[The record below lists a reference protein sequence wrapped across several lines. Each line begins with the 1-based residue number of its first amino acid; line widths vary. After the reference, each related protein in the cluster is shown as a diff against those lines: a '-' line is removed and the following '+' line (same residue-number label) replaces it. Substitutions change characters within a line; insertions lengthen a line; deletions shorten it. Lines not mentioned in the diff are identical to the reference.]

1 MVVSNDQWRAE
12 SLCFSKYEREKNRM
26 FLKIFFLYVLTLFKV
41 LNTDFWLSKFATRIL
56 FHWLAII
63 ILSLLY
69 LRSLLPLHGDIKSKP
84 GPRNSKNHLP
94 SFCHLSSLPARSFQ
108 KMLLLKAHNAMYKHD
123 LICLSES
130 YLDTMIPSDHISL
143 DLEGYKLV
151 CADHPSNVKQGGI
164 CMYYKEPLPVRVINL
179 PYHQEALPL

>member
-1 MVVSNDQWRAE
+1 MEISNRNLGQEIA
-12 SLCFSKYEREKNRM
+12 
-26 FLKIFFLYVLTLFKV
+26 KIICHHFVTLVAYQHVTF
-41 LNTDFWLSKFATRIL
+41 
-56 FHWLAII
+56 
-63 ILSLLY
+63 
-69 LRSLLPLHGDIKSKP
+69 
-84 GPRNSKNHLP
+84 
-94 SFCHLSSLPARSFQ
+94 
-108 KMLLLKAHNAMYKHD
+108 
-123 LICLSES
+123 ICLSES

>member
-1 MVVSNDQWRAE
+1 MACRKFV
-12 SLCFSKYEREKNRM
+12 
-26 FLKIFFLYVLTLFKV
+26 FLKIWTGKKSHVSKNLFFICSNSVQSFKHWFLTFKV
-41 LNTDFWLSKFATRIL
+41 CYKNIVS
-56 FHWLAII
+56 LASHI

-84 GPRNSKNHLP
+84 WPRNSKNHLS
-94 SFCHLSSLPARSFQ
+94 SFCNLGSLPACNFQ
-108 KMLLLKAHNAMYKHD
+108 KMLLLKAYNAIYKHD
-123 LICLSES
+123 FICLSES